1 MGLRDKV
8 GNAGRVEQTS
18 TPTKPSSKSETKVV
32 TTDCGLNC
40 FPTIYSIN
48 EYKILADRIYDDFIS
63 RLNTRETLTEE
74 KVREA
79 MAQFIANYELP
90 KPHLKEEIVDFV
102 VDNLVY
108 YGPITTITKHAGEE
122 LNDIIVN
129 TKDYIDVIFQGKTHQ
144 TNFQYRSEE
153 ELRRVINKML
163 ASCNRKVDEAH
174 PIASGKLED
183 GSRLEVQVP
192 PISANMDSDGNLG
205 SYITIRKFRDVP
217 LLFEQLID
225 GKQMNYK
232 MAYFLIKAAQ
242 GKLNIIVSGGTSS
255 GKTTFLNTLTR
266 FVFEGDQLLTIE
278 DTKEMRP
285 QMPCHS
291 IRSYEGRPAN
301 EEGVGAIGAEHL
313 LRTALRSSPR
323 RIIVGECR
331 GGEIVVML
339 NAMNTGHPGSMTT
352 VHADDTREA
361 VVRIEN
367 MYLEARATANM
378 NFVRQQ
384 IISAVDLIVQLIRF
398 PDGSRKVVKISEPE
412 KRIEEGG
419 IVSIQD
425 IFEFRRTSS
434 EGDVTVLLG
443 DHHSCGSPTR
453 ALQKMQENG
462 VEIDKRIFNDEFDFN
477 KDTLINELR
486 EFHPSIMCNW
496 QDEYMIEIIK
506 NSPVINGNSII
517 DRWPNLR

>member
-1 MGLRDKV
+1 MGLKDKV
-8 GNAGRVEQTS
+8 SGSIRNEGS
-18 TPTKPSSKSETKVV
+18 TETTKIEFKKENVV
-32 TTDCGLNC
+32 ATECGLNC
-40 FPTIYSIN
+40 FPTIYGVD
-48 EYKILADRIYDDFIS
+48 EYLRLANKIYDDFVT
-63 RLNTRETLTEE
+63 RLNTRETLTEDR
-74 KVREA
+74 VREA
-79 MAQFIANYELP
+79 MAQFISNYELP
-90 KPHLKEEIVDFV
+90 KPYLKEEITDFV

-108 YGPITTITKHAGEE
+108 YGPITTITRHAGED

-129 TKDYIDVIFQGKTHQ
+129 TKDYIDVIFQGKTHN
-144 TNFQYRSEE
+144 TNFKYRSEE

-174 PIASGKLED
+174 PIASGKLTD

-192 PISANMDSDGNLG
+192 PIAANMDSDGNLG

-217 LLFEQLID
+217 LLLEQLID
-225 GKQMNYK
+225 GNQMNYK
-232 MAYFLIKAAQ
+232 MAYFLIKSVQ
-242 GKLNIIVSGGTSS
+242 GKLNTIVSGGTSS
-255 GKTTFLNTLTR
+255 GKTTFLNALTR

-291 IRSYEGRPAN
+291 IRSYEGRPPN
-301 EEGVGAIGAEHL
+301 EEGVGAINAEHL

-367 MYLEARATANM
+367 MYLEARSTANM

-425 IFEFRRTSS
+425 IYEFKRTSS
-434 EGDVTVLLG
+434 EGDVTILRG
-443 DHHSCGSPTR
+443 DFHAAGSPTR

-477 KDTLINELR
+477 KDMLINELKAY
-486 EFHPSIMCNW
+486 HPSIMCNW
-496 QDEYMIEIIK
+496 KDEFMIEIIK
-506 NSPVINGNSII
+506 GSAIIDGNNII
-517 DRWPNLR
+517 DRWPNLK